1 MDLNIGEGALSSQE
15 TFQSRQFSRRSL
27 LLGGAA
33 VGLASATFPLAGA
46 FASDPVRRPVP
57 DWIRPFQANI
67 PEAALVD
74 LRLRLAATRWPDG
87 ETVTDRS
94 QGVQPNK
101 LKPLVEYWQTAY
113 DWRQAEAK
121 LNAFPQFLTTI
132 DGVDI
137 HFIHVRSPH
146 ENALPLIMTHGWP
159 GSVFELLNLIG
170 PLTDPTAHG
179 GKAEDAFHLVLPTIP
194 GFGFSQKP
202 TTKGWNPQR
211 IAAAW
216 DVLMKRLGYPRYV
229 SQGGDWGAIISDA
242 LGRQAP
248 EGLLAIHV
256 NRIERA
262 TTFPPDA
269 ALALRS
275 GGPAPD
281 NLSPEEKVIFDEARD
296 FLNNGFGYAAIMG
309 TRPETVGYGLA
320 DSPVGLA
327 AWLYD
332 KIADWVYTRG
342 DPEAALSKDAI
353 LDNITL
359 YWLTNTGPS
368 SGRIYWENTAS
379 GAKLTPV
386 KVPVAVTVFPGEV
399 YKPPKSWL
407 SRAYPNLIYY
417 NRVEKGGHFA
427 AWEEPELFSAEM
439 RAAFRTVR

>member
-1 MDLNIGEGALSSQE
+1 MTVQ
-15 TFQSRQFSRRSL
+15 QSLQRMHMSRRSL
-27 LLGGAA
+27 LFGSAAIGLSTAILPLVVVVADTADAVSVGA
-33 VGLASATFPLAGA
+33 GE
-46 FASDPVRRPVP
+46 
-57 DWIRPFQANI
+57 IRPFRAEV

-74 LRLRLAATRWPDG
+74 LRKRLAATRWPDG

-94 QGVQPNK
+94 QGVQPDK
-101 LKPLVEYWQTAY
+101 LRELVDYWRTSY
-113 DWRQAEAK
+113 DWRKAEKK
-121 LNAFPQFLTTI
+121 LNAVPQFLTNI
-132 DGVDI
+132 DGLDI
-137 HFIHVRSPH
+137 HFIHVRSKH

-159 GSVFELLNLIG
+159 GSVFELLNITG
-170 PLTDPTAHG
+170 PLTDPTVHG
-179 GKAEDAFHLVLPTIP
+179 GKAEDAFHMVIPSIP

-202 TTKGWNPQR
+202 TSTGWNPQR

-216 DVLMKRLGYPRYV
+216 DMLMKRLGYDRYV

-248 EGLLAIHV
+248 EGLLGIHV

-262 TTFPPDA
+262 TTFPPEA
-269 ALALRS
+269 AQALKN

-281 NLSPEEKVIFDEARD
+281 NLSADEKAVFDEARD
-296 FLNNGFGYAAIMG
+296 FLNTGFGYAAIMG

-332 KIADWVYTRG
+332 KIADWVFTRG
-342 DPEAALSKDAI
+342 EPEKALSKDAI

-368 SGRIYWENTAS
+368 SGRIYWENTAP
-379 GAKLTPV
+379 GAKLTPI

-407 SRAYPNLIYY
+407 SRAYPQLIYY
-417 NRVEKGGHFA
+417 NRVSKGGHFA
-427 AWEEPELFSAEM
+427 AWEEPELFSEEI
-439 RAAFRTVR
+439 RAAFKTLR

>member
-1 MDLNIGEGALSSQE
+1 MMFPRSPENPHV
-15 TFQSRQFSRRSL
+15 SRRSL
-27 LLGGAA
+27 LFGGVA
-33 VGLASATFPLAGA
+33 VGFASAVRPSSAAAAT
-46 FASDPVRRPVP
+46 DPARMAAP
-57 DWIRPFQANI
+57 DWLRPFQANI
-67 PEAALVD
+67 PEAALDD
-74 LRLRLAATRWPDG
+74 LRQRLAATRWPDG

-94 QGVQPNK
+94 QGVPPHR
-101 LKPLVEYWQTAY
+101 LRALVEYWQTAY
-113 DWRQAEAK
+113 DWRRAEAK
-121 LNAFPQFLTTI
+121 LNALPQFLTNI

-137 HFIHVRSPH
+137 HFIHIRSPRP
-146 ENALPLIMTHGWP
+146 NALPLIMTHGWP

-170 PLTDPTAHG
+170 PLTDPTMHG

-202 TTKGWNPQR
+202 ATVGWNPQR

-216 DVLMKRLGYPRYV
+216 DVLMKRLGYTRYV

-248 EGLLAIHV
+248 DGLLAIHV

-269 ALALRS
+269 AQLLMS

-281 NLSPEEKVIFDEARD
+281 TLSAEEKVVFDEARD

-309 TRPETVGYGLA
+309 SRPETIGYGLA

-342 DPEAALSKDAI
+342 EPEAALGKDAI

-379 GAKLTPV
+379 GAKLSPV
-386 KVPVAVTVFPGEV
+386 RIPVAVTVFPGEV

-407 SRAYPNLIYY
+407 SRAYPNLIYF
-417 NRVEKGGHFA
+417 NRAEKGGHFA
-427 AWEEPELFSAEM
+427 AWEEPTIFSEEL
-439 RAAFRTVR
+439 RAAFKAVRS

>member
-1 MDLNIGEGALSSQE
+1 MMFPRSPE
-15 TFQSRQFSRRSL
+15 SRHVSRRSL
-27 LLGGAA
+27 LFGGAA
-33 VGLASATFPLAGA
+33 MGLASAVPPSSAAAAT
-46 FASDPVRRPVP
+46 DPARRAAP
-57 DWIRPFQANI
+57 DWVRPFQANI
-67 PEAALVD
+67 PEAALDD
-74 LRLRLAATRWPDG
+74 LRRRLAATRWPDG

-94 QGVQPNK
+94 QGVPPHR
-101 LKPLVEYWQTAY
+101 LRALVEYWQAAY
-113 DWRQAEAK
+113 DWRRAEAR
-121 LNAFPQFLTTI
+121 LNALPQFLTTI

-137 HFIHVRSPH
+137 HFIHIRSPQPD
-146 ENALPLIMTHGWP
+146 ALPLIMTHGWP

-170 PLTDPTAHG
+170 PLTDPTTHG
-179 GKAEDAFHLVLPTIP
+179 GKAGDAFHLVLPTIP

-202 TTKGWNPQR
+202 AAVGWNPQR

-216 DVLMKRLGYPRYV
+216 DGLMKRLGYTWYV

-248 EGLLAIHV
+248 DGLLAIHV

-269 ALALRS
+269 AQSLMS
-275 GGPAPD
+275 GDPAPD
-281 NLSPEEKVIFDEARD
+281 TMSAEEKVVFDEARD

-309 TRPETVGYGLA
+309 TRPETIGYSLA

-342 DPEAALSKDAI
+342 EPEAALGKDAL

-368 SGRIYWENTAS
+368 SGRIYWENSAS
-379 GAKLTPV
+379 GAKLSPV
-386 KVPVAVTVFPGEV
+386 RIPVAVTVFPGEV

-407 SRAYPNLIYY
+407 SRAYPNLIYF
-417 NRVEKGGHFA
+417 NRAEKGGHFA
-427 AWEEPELFSAEM
+427 AWEEPTIFSEEL
-439 RAAFRTVR
+439 RAAFKAVRS